1 MPTASAQSNAMCVWG
16 ERAGHQTAY
25 RITKE
30 MFSDARGP
38 DFGPKNQA
46 PKNIGH
52 QKNRG
57 SSPEPTSARVHPLKT
72 LMERNTPPPVSLRTG
87 SEVEAARRGGEVFL
101 GFPTEFWQ
109 PHCLQRNGYFMGG
122 PSFDHTRPREQC
134 RRYASICQHMVGQC
148 TTAIGQHY
156 CTFGS
161 SVWNRWNALSNC
173 EHEQTSRALAP
184 PSATINRGVK
194 AAQWR
199 TVGGN
204 RMYKGYV
211 HIHSAGFFGISAQR
225 SSTCMTCR
233 CDATAPFLTGGHFL

>member
-1 MPTASAQSNAMCVWG
+1 MALKIRHPKKLATKKIEDHPQS
-16 ERAGHQTAY
+16 QLL
-25 RITKE
+25 
-30 MFSDARGP
+30 P
-38 DFGPKNQA
+38 
-46 PKNIGH
+46 
-52 QKNRG
+52 G
-57 SSPEPTSARVHPLKT
+57 STHSKHSWNGTH
-72 LMERNTPPPVSLRTG
+72 PPPVSLRTG

-134 RRYASICQHMVGQC
+134 RRYVSICQHMVGQC

-211 HIHSAGFFGISAQR
+211 HIHSAGFFWRFRPTQQH
-225 SSTCMTCR
+225 MHH
-233 CDATAPFLTGGHFL
+233 LQM